1 LPQLSDLHMT
11 YLIARREFLTRV
23 RSRFF
28 IFGTILFAA
37 LLAGYIVLQALVIS
51 HATTTIKVGFG
62 GDAAVLAQP
71 LKSAVAPEKV
81 NVDIHEVADAED
93 GAAQVR
99 AGKLDA
105 SVTGDAAAPDVA
117 VNDKIDP
124 TVEATLNALVKQVA
138 LNRALIAAGANPAEI
153 EAKVAAAG
161 IHLALLDPNASERT
175 QREVVGIFIAA
186 LLYVSL
192 LLYGQLVAQ
201 GVVEEKANRIIEIL
215 LSTVRARQL
224 LFGKVVGIGLVG
236 LVQLTVLAIV
246 ALATI
251 SRFQVISVPNVGVAA
266 VLGGLMWY
274 VLGFLFYALI
284 FAAAGSMVSRQEE
297 IGSVTGPLSMLVVG
311 TYLVFFWV
319 VANPDNPVAVLLS
332 IVPPFDL
339 VIMPGRMATG
349 DAVAWQVVL
358 SVALTVAAIGGLL
371 FLAARIYSNS
381 VLRIGSRVKLVQAWR
396 GVD

>member
-1 LPQLSDLHMT
+1 MPRLSDLHTT
-11 YLIARREFLTRV
+11 YLIARREFITRV

-28 IFGTILFAA
+28 IIGTIVFAA
-37 LLAGYIVLQALVIS
+37 LLAGYIVLQAVVIS
-51 HATTTIKVGFG
+51 HATTTVKVGFT
-62 GDAAVLAQP
+62 GDAQVLAQP
-71 LKSAVAPEKV
+71 LKAAAAAEAV
-81 NVDIHEVADAED
+81 NVEIHQVSDPQAGE
-93 GAAQVR
+93 AQVR
-99 AGKLDA
+99 SGKLDA
-105 SVTGDAAAPDVA
+105 AVSGDAAAPEVA

-124 TVEATLNALVKQVA
+124 TVEATLDALVKQTA
-138 LNRALIAAGANPAEI
+138 LNRALTAAGANPAEI

-161 IHLALLDPNASERT
+161 IQLTLLDPNASERT
-175 QREVVGIFIAA
+175 QRDVVGIFIAA

-236 LVQLTVLAIV
+236 LVQLTVLGIV

-251 SRFQVISVPNVGVAA
+251 SRYQVVSVPNVGVAA
-266 VLGGLMWY
+266 ALGGLMWY
-274 VLGFLFYALI
+274 CLGFIFYALI

-297 IGSVTGPLSMLVVG
+297 IGAVTGPLSMLVVG
-311 TYLVFFWV
+311 TYLAFFWV
-319 VANPDNPVAVLLS
+319 VANPDSPIAVLLS

-339 VIMPGRMATG
+339 VVMPGRMATG
-349 DAVAWQVVL
+349 DAETWQVLL
-358 SVALTVAAIGGLL
+358 SVALTVAAIAGLL
-371 FLAARIYSNS
+371 VLAARIYSNS

-396 GVD
+396 GGG